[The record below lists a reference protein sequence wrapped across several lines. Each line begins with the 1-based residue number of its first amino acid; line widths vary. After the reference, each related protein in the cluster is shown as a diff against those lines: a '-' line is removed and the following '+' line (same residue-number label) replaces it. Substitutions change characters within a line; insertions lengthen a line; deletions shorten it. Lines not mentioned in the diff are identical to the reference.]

1 MKSESLEGMSPGSSR
16 DSALCVMEREAKQ
29 PYKTWWLTDSWWVP
43 RREELRQLLSPR
55 LTRQEALALSD
66 LLFRRVS
73 YDVVVAFL
81 AEKRRAEWI
90 AFSRA
95 AQAALDEVRAAGG
108 GKPLAGATLSKAG
121 WFLRGVSRP
130 RGDAAA

>member
-1 MKSESLEGMSPGSSR
+1 MSRISNWTLAP
-16 DSALCVMEREAKQ
+16 EQ
-29 PYKTWWLTDSWWVP
+29 TWWLTDSWWVP

-90 AFSRA
+90 AYSRA
-95 AQAALDEVRAAGG
+95 AQAALDEARAAGG
-108 GKPLAGATLSKAG
+108 HRPLAGAKLLKAG
-121 WFLRGVSRP
+121 WFLGERGMSRP